1 MIALKK
7 IRDLDIVSGASNT
20 RPLHLSAAS
29 GLVCLDAIM
38 YVVADD
44 ELHLGAFPTG
54 DCRPGHLIRI
64 CEGALPDAKAER
76 KRRKPDFEA
85 LTLIPPNKE
94 LPHGALLAVGS
105 GSRPNRRAGVRADLD
120 EHGFVSGEC
129 RKVDLSLLLDP
140 LEQEFPETN
149 IEGAVVVGQELRLF
163 QRGNK
168 RHTDNAIIRYPLEPV
183 LDAVISG
190 RGNPIAP
197 SSIARLDLGSI
208 QGVPYC
214 FTDATALPNGDMIF
228 SAVAED
234 TEDAYRD
241 GACLGAAIGII
252 DDSGRLLSVDQLER
266 PYKVEGIHARLVG
279 DRVDLLLVTDADN
292 PDIPSTLFSAT
303 IHR

>member
-1 MIALKK
+1 MRFRKGFMISLACAGISTDPKSDPKLDEPPGKHMIVLKK
-7 IRDLDIVSGASNT
+7 MRDLDIVSAGSNT

-85 LTLIPPNKE
+85 LTLIPPSKE

-105 GSRPNRRAGVRADLD
+105 GSRPNRRTGVRVDLD
-120 EHGFVSGEC
+120 EQGFVSGDA
-129 RKVDLSLLLDP
+129 RKVDLSFILDP
-140 LEQEFPETN
+140 LGEEFPDTN
-149 IEGAVVVGQELRLF
+149 VEGAVVVGQELRLF

-197 SSIARLDLGSI
+197 SRSRGSI
-208 QGVPYC
+208 SARSKE
-214 FTDATALPNGDMIF
+214 FHTASPMRRRCP
-228 SAVAED
+228 
-234 TEDAYRD
+234 TE
-241 GACLGAAIGII
+241 
-252 DDSGRLLSVDQLER
+252 
-266 PYKVEGIHARLVG
+266 
-279 DRVDLLLVTDADN
+279 T
-292 PDIPSTLFSAT
+292 
-303 IHR
+303 